1 MHGQSIPPS
10 PKPLLPFPWPLP
22 ETIAKPPLAPSSM
35 IAKVVPRLFWESVHS
50 CLADTLAR

>member
-35 IAKVVPRLFWESVHS
+35 IAKGVPRLFWESVHS
-50 CLADTLAR
+50 CLAETLAR